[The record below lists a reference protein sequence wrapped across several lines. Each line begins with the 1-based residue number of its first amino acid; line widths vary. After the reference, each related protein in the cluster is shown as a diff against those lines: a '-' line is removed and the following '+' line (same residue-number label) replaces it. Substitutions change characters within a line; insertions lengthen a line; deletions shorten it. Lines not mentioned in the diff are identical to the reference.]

1 MASGSKTSLTKT
13 SKQVEAE
20 EQDQVD
26 DRFEIGDDSDLEDGE
41 QDGDAPP
48 PYEAKN
54 IEPDCQRE
62 PSQQTIRADQG
73 LIESD
78 ELRQAGE
85 EQDADERAIREHVV
99 CKGDTVRSLALK
111 YNLDVSL
118 THC

>member
-20 EQDQVD
+20 EQDQAD
-26 DRFEIGDDSDLEDGE
+26 DRFEIGDDSDLEDE
-41 QDGDAPP
+41 IDGDAPP
-48 PYEAKN
+48 PYEAKD
-54 IEPDCQRE
+54 IEPACQRDL
-62 PSQQTIRADQG
+62 SQQTIRADQG
-73 LIESD
+73 LSEGD
-78 ELRQAGE
+78 ELRQARE
-85 EQDADERAIREHVV
+85 MQEADERAIKEHVV